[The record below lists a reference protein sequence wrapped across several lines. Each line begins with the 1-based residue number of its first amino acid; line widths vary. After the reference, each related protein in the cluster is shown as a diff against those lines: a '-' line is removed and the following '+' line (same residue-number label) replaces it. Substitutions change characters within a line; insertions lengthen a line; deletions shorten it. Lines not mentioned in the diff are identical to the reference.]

1 MTLIDSFGYLLVIM
15 AILLA
20 GYALRCVCRAQV
32 TGRDP
37 RPFAMPV
44 FTMLAFAFL
53 QWFLIHGRLFQRF
66 ESALAIT
73 WLIINFAMLCSIGWL
88 LFHSTKRRGFK

>member
-1 MTLIDSFGYLLVIM
+1 MKVIDSFGYLLVIM
-15 AILLA
+15 ALLLA

-44 FTMLAFAFL
+44 FALLAFAGL

-66 ESALAIT
+66 ETALAGT

-88 LFHSTKRRGFK
+88 LFHATKRRGFK